1 MKRLKVVLAL
11 ALALGMMVTISV
23 APALANDNNNNND
36 NNRLERKDL
45 RADRQLLNELRNDD
59 NDGCCH
65 NNFGFNDFN
74 DHCCDFDNDDH
85 FTSFNNFNDDCEWE
99 LEDENELFWVDGH
112 WQWGIWVLDC

>member
-11 ALALGMMVTISV
+11 ALALGIMVTISV
-23 APALANDNNNNND
+23 APALANN
-36 NNRLERKDL
+36 NNRLDRKDL

-59 NDGCCH
+59 DDGCCH
-65 NNFGFNDFN
+65 NNFGFNDFD

-85 FTSFNNFNDDCEWE
+85 FTSFNIFNDDCEWE